1 MLGRFMARRQKE
13 RLRTIQLD
21 ADVSEIAQRLADKK
35 ELSSTLSEL
44 LRVNYGFGDAL
55 AEKKRELHA
64 LLDHKQQLV
73 DQERHLV
80 NEIEQMEENFLHRE
94 TNVKPVLQE
103 KLMKLDAKI
112 KHIRTQAERT
122 IDASVRRSK
131 YRAIEM
137 FEQQMQEIREQLD
150 EFNSEGVL

>member
-1 MLGRFMARRQKE
+1 MKRGKE

-55 AEKKRELHA
+55 EEKKRELHT
-64 LLDHKQQLV
+64 LLDHKQSLCEEE
-73 DQERHLV
+73 ERLKE
-80 NEIEQMEENFLHRE
+80 EINQMEIAFIDRE

-103 KLMKLDAKI
+103 QLVKLDARI
-112 KHIRTQAERT
+112 KHIKRQAEQT
-122 IDASVRRSK
+122 IDASIRRQK
-131 YRAIEM
+131 YRAIEN
-137 FEQQMQEIREQLD
+137 FEKQMQEIREQLD

>member
-1 MLGRFMARRQKE
+1 MARRPKE

-44 LRVNYGFGDAL
+44 LRVNYGFGDKL
-55 AEKKRELHA
+55 EEKKRELHV
-64 LLDHKQQLV
+64 LLDHKQELIK
-73 DQERHLV
+73 QENKLYD
-80 NEIEQMEENFLHRE
+80 EIEAMEKAFLDRE
-94 TNVKPVLQE
+94 TNLKPVLEE
-103 KLMKLDAKI
+103 KLTKLDARI
-112 KHIRTQAERT
+112 KMIRSQAERT

-131 YRAIEM
+131 YRAIET
-137 FEQQMQEIREQLD
+137 FEKQMQEIRAQLD

>member
-1 MLGRFMARRQKE
+1 MARRPKE

-44 LRVNYGFGDAL
+44 LRVNYGFGDKL
-55 AEKKRELHA
+55 EEKKRELHS
-64 LLDHKQQLV
+64 LLDHKQTLI
-73 DQERHLV
+73 DQEQELKDQI
-80 NEIEQMEENFLHRE
+80 NQMEVDFIHRE

-103 KLMKLDAKI
+103 KLIKLDARI
-112 KHIRTQAERT
+112 KLMKSQRDRA
-122 IDASVRRSK
+122 IDVNTRIMKS
-131 YRAIEM
+131 RAIESL
-137 FEQQMQEIREQLD
+137 EAQMQEIHEQLT